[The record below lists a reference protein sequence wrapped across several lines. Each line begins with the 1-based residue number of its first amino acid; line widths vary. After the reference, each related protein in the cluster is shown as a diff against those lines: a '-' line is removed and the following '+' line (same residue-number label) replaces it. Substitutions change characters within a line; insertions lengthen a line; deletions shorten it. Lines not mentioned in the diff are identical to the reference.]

1 MKASDLPH
9 RSVLYMPGSN
19 ARALEKAR
27 GVDVDAVILDLEDAV
42 APGDKA
48 AARGMVAEA
57 VAAGGFGHRRVVVRV
72 NGADTPWGA
81 EDLAAAV
88 AMAPDA
94 ILLPKVESVETIR
107 ALAERLPGDG
117 TTRIWAMMET
127 PRGMLR
133 ALEIAEASPLMEAFV
148 LGTNDLLKDLQA
160 SFRPDRLALQAGL
173 GECLLAARAA
183 GLICL
188 DGVYN
193 AFKDEDGLRAECAQG
208 RDMGFDG
215 KTLIHPAQVPVTH
228 EVFSPDAE
236 AVSGAEAIVQ
246 AFEAAAGG
254 VAVLNGRIVEGLH
267 VEAAERLLRR
277 ARAIAERGS

>member
-27 GVDVDAVILDLEDAV
+27 GLDVDAVILDLEDAV
-42 APGDKA
+42 PPEDKA

-254 VAVLNGRIVEGLH
+254 VAVLNGRIVESLH